1 MEDLK
6 FLICQKTYIRHWFK
20 YLYLYSACS
29 LLINLTNT
37 FFSVH
42 IDPMAIS
49 NRSEC
54 FLIFLTFLFLLS
66 QTHESV
72 FYICSLISF
81 SYQPY
86 ELDTIFIP
94 FDSEEIRCK

>member
-6 FLICQKTYIRHWFK
+6 FLICQKPYIRHWFK

-37 FFSVH
+37 FFPMH

-54 FLIFLTFLFLLS
+54 LLIFLAFFFFFYC
-66 QTHESV
+66 ES
-72 FYICSLISF
+72 
-81 SYQPY
+81 
-86 ELDTIFIP
+86 DT
-94 FDSEEIRCK
+94 